1 MTSINQS
8 IECPE
13 WIDEISPMHQAAG
26 EGDAIKIIELLSKGT
41 SPNVINDRGYTALD
55 YEPND
60 DIRALLI
67 AAGGATGSHLIESGI
82 DYCSDRD
89 ISINCLEDFD
99 VERATH
105 IVDELEAIVKEGQTS
120 YLDYDRIERFV
131 HFLVFYYEAEE
142 AHKVK
147 ASGGVWVGDLV

>member
-1 MTSINQS
+1 MTNINHS

-26 EGDAIKIIELLSKGT
+26 EGDASKIIELLSKGA
-41 SPNVINDRGYTALD
+41 SSNLINDRGYTALD

-67 AAGGATGSHLIESGI
+67 AAGGTTGSDIIESGI
-82 DYCSDRD
+82 DYYFSREDR
-89 ISINCLEDFD
+89 INCLEDFD

-131 HFLVFYYEAEE
+131 HFLVFFYEAEE

-147 ASGGVWVGDLV
+147 ASGGVWMGDLV